1 MGYKMIYLAR
11 RNSASAPTPAEF
23 PKLWRSHAAFV
34 GQFGSVGS
42 RFTQVLQCSRVLD
55 TPGVAG
61 VTQDYDGVAVLSC
74 PTLEDTHVQG
84 LPPDIRLK
92 VDADERRVFD
102 GLVED
107 FTMRAREH
115 VLLDSGF
122 DAARER
128 AALIT
133 FMKARPDTGHE
144 ALVRAWREK
153 HGPALLAV
161 PAIAGRAVRCV
172 LNEIVEPPPAGY
184 DYDAISEL
192 WFGSVADAAAA
203 LADPGTHAAMH
214 RQTEVLDPARGVQ
227 MFTRI
232 THTWTAPG
240 A

>member
-1 MGYKMIYLAR
+1 MGHKMIYLAR
-11 RNSASAPTPAEF
+11 RNPVATAAEF

-34 GQFGSVGS
+34 SQFGSVGS
-42 RFTQVLQCSRVLD
+42 RFTQVMQCSRVLD
-55 TPGVAG
+55 VPGVAG
-61 VTQDYDGVAVLSC
+61 ASQDYDGVAVLSC
-74 PTLEDTHVQG
+74 PTLEDTHTQG
-84 LPPDIRLK
+84 LPPDIRVK

-115 VLLDSGF
+115 VLLDAGF

-133 FMKARPDTGHE
+133 FMKARPGTGRE
-144 ALVRAWREK
+144 ALARAWCEN
-153 HGPALLAV
+153 HGPALLAA
-161 PAIAGRAVRCV
+161 PAIAGRAVRYV
-172 LNEIVEPPPAGY
+172 LNEIVEQPPAGY

-192 WFGSVADAAAA
+192 WFQSVADAVAA
-203 LADPGTHAAMH
+203 LADLATQAAIH
-214 RQTEVLDPARGVQ
+214 RHTEVLDPARHVQ

-232 THTWTAPG
+232 THTWTAPK